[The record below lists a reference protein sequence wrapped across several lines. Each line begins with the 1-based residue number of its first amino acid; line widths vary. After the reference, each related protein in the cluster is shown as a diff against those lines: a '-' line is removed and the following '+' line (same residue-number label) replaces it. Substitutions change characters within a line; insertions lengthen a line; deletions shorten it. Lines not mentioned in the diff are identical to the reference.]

1 MGEAGE
7 AQGRAAGVSG
17 RYDLIGDVHGA
28 AEALRALLGRMGY
41 AERAGVF
48 LHPERT
54 AIFVGDLLDR
64 GPQIRETLSLA
75 RAMVEAGSALAVV
88 GNHEWNAFLYH
99 QPDPEWPG
107 EFLRPRNPRHDR
119 QVAATLD
126 QVPAGELASHL
137 AFLRQLPLHLDLGA
151 LRVVHA
157 CWDEAAIAVADRSLA
172 RHGGITDAFLVEA
185 SREETPLFGAVEVL
199 LKGREMNLPKEVHI
213 VDQEGRR
220 RHRARTRWYLP
231 PDGLSLAGYAFQELL
246 GPAADAPVP
255 AAARAEACPY
265 PSEAPPVFIGHYAQ
279 RAPAPAPLAA
289 NVACLDYSVL
299 APGGFLSAYRW
310 DGERQLETGRFVRT
324 ESMGDPT

>member
-1 MGEAGE
+1 MVRSEEGPF
-7 AQGRAAGVSG
+7 
-17 RYDLIGDVHGA
+17 DLIGDVHGA
-28 AEALRALLGRMGY
+28 ADALRVLLGRLGY
-41 AERAGVF
+41 AERRGAYR
-48 LHPERT
+48 HPERR
-54 AIFVGDLLDR
+54 AVFVGDLLDR
-64 GPQIRETLSLA
+64 GPQIREALA
-75 RAMVEAGSALAVV
+75 LVRAMVEAGSALAVV

-107 EFLRPRNPRHDR
+107 EYLREHRERHDR

-157 CWDEAAIAVADRSLA
+157 CWDDAAIAVASRGLA
-172 RHGGITDAFLVEA
+172 RHGGLTDAFLVEA
-185 SREETPLFGAVEVL
+185 AREGTALFGAVEVL
-199 LKGREMNLPKEVHI
+199 LKGREMDLPDGVHI
-213 VDQEGRR
+213 LDQEGRR

-246 GPAADAPVP
+246 GPAAGEPVP
-255 AAARAEACPY
+255 SAARADARPY
-265 PSEAPPVFIGHYAQ
+265 PPEAAPVFFGHYAQ
-279 RAPAPAPLAA
+279 PPAAPAPLAP
-289 NVACLDYSVL
+289 NVACLDSSVL

-310 DGERQLETGRFVRT
+310 DGERQLEAGRFVRT